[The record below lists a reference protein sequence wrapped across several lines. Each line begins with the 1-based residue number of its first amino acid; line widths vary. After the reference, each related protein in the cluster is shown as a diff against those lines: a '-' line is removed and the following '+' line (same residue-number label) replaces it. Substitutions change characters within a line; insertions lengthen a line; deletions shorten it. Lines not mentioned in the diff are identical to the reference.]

1 MKRVLAII
9 ILVPLAILLVALA
22 VANRH
27 AVVLSLDP
35 FNGDAPAAAITLPLY
50 VVAFGSIIL
59 GVVLGGIGTW
69 LGQSRR
75 RREARVLKRESGL
88 VRRENEGYRAA
99 AASASPAS
107 ALPALRRGA
116 A

>member
-1 MKRVLAII
+1 MKRALAII

-50 VVAFGSIIL
+50 VVAFGAIIL

-69 LGQSRR
+69 LGQGRW
-75 RREARVLKRESGL
+75 RREARLLKREAKSAHPGPSAGHPATGGL
-88 VRRENEGYRAA
+88 PVSLSRRSAA
-99 AASASPAS
+99 
-107 ALPALRRGA
+107 
-116 A
+116 

>member
-1 MKRVLAII
+1 MKRALAII

-35 FNGDAPAAAITLPLY
+35 FNGDAPAAAIALPLY
-50 VVAFGSIIL
+50 VVAFASILL

-69 LGQSRR
+69 LGQGRWRR
-75 RREARVLKRESGL
+75 QARRLKRETGV
-88 VRRENEGYRAA
+88 VRRENDGYRAA
-99 AASASPAS
+99 AASTSPAS
-107 ALPALRRGA
+107 ALPALRRGTA
-116 A
+116 